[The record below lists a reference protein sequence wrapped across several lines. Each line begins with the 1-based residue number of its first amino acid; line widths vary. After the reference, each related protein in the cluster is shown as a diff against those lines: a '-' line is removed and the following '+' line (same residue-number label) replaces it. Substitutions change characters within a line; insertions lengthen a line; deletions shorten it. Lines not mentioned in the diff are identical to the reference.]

1 MKKMNKIKVRV
12 DQTNLPNKFHLA
24 VQQHA
29 KGSVHKNKKKY
40 DRKSFK
46 KIDY

>member
-1 MKKMNKIKVRV
+1 MTKIKIKV

-24 VQQHA
+24 VQQHS
-29 KGSVHKNKKKY
+29 KVSVYKNKKKY

-46 KIDY
+46 KIEY